1 MFDIK
6 DYMTVGQVAARLGY
20 TNANIT
26 RLIREGQLQALKRGR
41 RYFILPEDVSDY
53 VMEAELLKG

>member
-26 RLIREGQLQALKRGR
+26 RLIRDGKLPALKRGR

>member
-26 RLIREGQLQALKRGR
+26 RLIRDGKLPALKRGS
-41 RYFILPEDVSDY
+41 RYFVLPDDVSDY